1 MTPMLLALALAA
13 SEPATAEEIV
23 ERRAGILS
31 GVGVAFALGGGIALG
46 IGIDKHSGLIDA
58 GASVLI
64 AVALHAFALTV
75 LSCLWPFTSSLRF
88 FGSPVSVRRYG

>member
-1 MTPMLLALALAA
+1 MFLALALAA
-13 SEPATAEEIV
+13 SEPTAEESV

-46 IGIDKHSGLIDA
+46 IGIDKHSTLIDL

-64 AVALHAFALTV
+64 AVALHAFAIAV
-75 LSCLWPFTSSLRF
+75 LSWLWPDTSWMEIF
-88 FGSPVSVRRYG
+88 ASPVSVRPSG